1 MFAVGG
7 YAEDRGGGMYSHV
20 TVKWSVHIASPPV
33 KGAMILDV
41 PSKAIIPHAI
51 RSSRPR
57 KKRHASAIRI
67 R

>member
-7 YAEDRGGGMYSHV
+7 YAEDRGGCTYSHV

-41 PSKAIIPHAI
+41 PSKAKSTQKTRLATRGGITG
-51 RSSRPR
+51 
-57 KKRHASAIRI
+57 
-67 R
+67 